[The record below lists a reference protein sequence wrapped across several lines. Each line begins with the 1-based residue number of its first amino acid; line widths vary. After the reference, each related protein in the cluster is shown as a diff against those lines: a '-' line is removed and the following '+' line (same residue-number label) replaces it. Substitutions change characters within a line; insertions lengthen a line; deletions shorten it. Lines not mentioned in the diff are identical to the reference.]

1 MSEKPRV
8 RVYRG
13 RSEHIRKTPTEPE
26 TALAM
31 AVFFTAALPGYLMIF
46 GPRETSGFMLS
57 FTLACLFMGWLYLAA
72 MNTFYRHK
80 WKE

>member
-1 MSEKPRV
+1 
-8 RVYRG
+8 
-13 RSEHIRKTPTEPE
+13 
-26 TALAM
+26 M

-72 MNTFYRHK
+72 LNTFYRHK